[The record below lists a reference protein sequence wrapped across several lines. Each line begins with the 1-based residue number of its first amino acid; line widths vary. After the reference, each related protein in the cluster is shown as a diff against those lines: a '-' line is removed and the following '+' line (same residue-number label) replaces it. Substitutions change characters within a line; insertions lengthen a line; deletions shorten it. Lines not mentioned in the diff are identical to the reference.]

1 MALIS
6 FFAGA
11 GEINQIFD
19 LAGSGLGFYGAGG
32 FGASVQVGQFQDNT
46 YITDPTGAIAGPKAD
61 NVKWVHSLSG
71 MIPTND
77 IRVLREIPNQRASL
91 NIRFTHTSAVK
102 TQNIVVRIFDRNNI
116 DAPAS
121 GVTTMVAEL
130 VHPWATQTPEGSGSV
145 QWQHLGGSGGTI
157 GGVTYDAPIQ
167 LLNSPGSGGNS
178 PSGVNTVDIQHDWY
192 LGVSASPD
200 SIGSKSQYG
209 LYISLE
215 YL

>member
-19 LAGSGLGFYGAGG
+19 LAGSGLGFYGPGG
-32 FGASVQVGQFQDNT
+32 FGASVQVGQYQDNT

-61 NVKWVHSLSG
+61 NIKWMASTSG

-77 IRVLREIPNQRASL
+77 IRVLRDIPNQRASL
-91 NIRFTHTSAVK
+91 NIRFTHTAAVK

-130 VHPWATQTPEGSGSV
+130 VHPWATQAPAGSGST
-145 QWQHLGGSGGTI
+145 QWYRLGGSGGVI
-157 GGVTYDAPIQ
+157 NGVTYDAPLA
-167 LLNSPGSGGNS
+167 LLNSPGASGFS
-178 PSGVNTVDIQHDWY
+178 PNGVNTVNVQHDWY
-192 LGVSASPD
+192 LALSASPD
-200 SIGSKSQYG
+200 SIGSKTAYG